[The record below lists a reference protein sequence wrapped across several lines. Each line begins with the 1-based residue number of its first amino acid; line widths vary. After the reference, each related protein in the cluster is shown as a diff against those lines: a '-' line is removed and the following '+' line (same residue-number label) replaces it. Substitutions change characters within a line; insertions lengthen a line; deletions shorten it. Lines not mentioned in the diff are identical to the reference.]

1 MRVRLTGAVTA
12 PRFRNGIVL
21 LILQPHLYDSHS
33 RACGAEIPP
42 PRCVAAPTLHLAYR
56 SVPKPAMNNTLD
68 LSSMLDAASGSTP
81 ELTVTDPFTDDF
93 PTPTAANDATALD
106 TLDPSL
112 MAWPM
117 LDMETSNH
125 SNITDSSAR
134 TTPTTIVKTE
144 SAADTR
150 SSSSRSESVRQRQPV
165 AKQPGSSSTT
175 EQDKAKEKL
184 AQRKLRNKESA
195 RRYREKQVARRR
207 QLENFTRTLAEQN
220 RELEAL
226 HDRLLALTCERRLV
240 AGNSTPTPA
249 HFAQVPV
256 QNRSALPLQ

>member
-1 MRVRLTGAVTA
+1 
-12 PRFRNGIVL
+12 
-21 LILQPHLYDSHS
+21 
-33 RACGAEIPP
+33 
-42 PRCVAAPTLHLAYR
+42 
-56 SVPKPAMNNTLD
+56 MNNTLD

-93 PTPTAANDATALD
+93 PTPTAANSAALD
-106 TLDPSL
+106 SLDPSL
-112 MAWPM
+112 MSWPL
-117 LDMETSNH
+117 LDLEASNH
-125 SNITDSSAR
+125 SNVTDSSAR
-134 TTPTTIVKTE
+134 TANTKNEPPRTTTT
-144 SAADTR
+144 ANDAR
-150 SSSSRSESVRQRQPV
+150 SSSSRSESVPAAATATTSTSTTRQPKHNGV
-165 AKQPGSSSTT
+165 AGVASAV
-175 EQDKAKEKL
+175 EQDRAKEKL

-226 HDRLLALTCERRLV
+226 HDRLLALTCERRLR
-240 AGNSTPTPA
+240 AGNNTARAPA